1 MPGHVRVRR
10 VRYVRARVGVGIA
23 RTANDGKD
31 VRGVPA
37 ACAFGVVGVNAAAL
51 EGLHRLLHA
60 RRLVQRVRVNR
71 HLLFAG

>member
-1 MPGHVRVRR
+1 MPHHVRVRR
-10 VRYVRARVGVGIA
+10 VRYVRVRVGSA
-23 RTANDGKD
+23 RTTNDGED
-31 VRGVPA
+31 VRGVPP